1 MAKLRKWR
9 SLLARELPSTSLIA
23 YPLVVFILGHL
34 LFDWIGIPFAQHV
47 LEEAESALAGANPN
61 QAISDGH
68 VWAAT
73 AHLYLLVSLFV
84 LVALSRW
91 MWTRIRGRL
100 AFAYLAIAGFL
111 IALGIAYLINVD
123 ISDRPIKGI
132 FLFTYRSLRV
142 DMELVI
148 SPILAFIGNTLTAI
162 NLLGVVVP
170 AVLCAFGPLI
180 VREPIGAWTE
190 KELMIRVRDAR
201 MLAVLASLF
210 LVAGVLHMYA
220 WMSWAPQLLNKE
232 GLLTVVGSV
241 AFYWGSVFTM
251 MLAALYFPILLVL
264 QDRAEAV
271 MEAQQVPLMERDDW
285 LQQRGLSV
293 RLANQL
299 PQVIGILAPLIAAP
313 AGKFLANLSLLVPK

>member
-1 MAKLRKWR
+1 
-9 SLLARELPSTSLIA
+9 
-23 YPLVVFILGHL
+23 
-34 LFDWIGIPFAQHV
+34 
-47 LEEAESALAGANPN
+47 
-61 QAISDGH
+61 
-68 VWAAT
+68 
-73 AHLYLLVSLFV
+73 
-84 LVALSRW
+84 
-91 MWTRIRGRL
+91 
-100 AFAYLAIAGFL
+100 
-111 IALGIAYLINVD
+111 
-123 ISDRPIKGI
+123 
-132 FLFTYRSLRV
+132 
-142 DMELVI
+142 MELVI